1 MITTEKHITKIIRL
15 TLNGFHGYQSHNVR
29 ASFTRRAGVEA
40 DLTPFGYSDEVEAGY
55 DVTIT
60 DSAACKF
67 ACKSSDCRCGES
79 MPTAFFCD
87 DFDFDADEITV
98 SGNYPQR

>member
-1 MITTEKHITKIIRL
+1 MKTQTTTTTKIISL

-40 DLTPFGYSDEVEAGY
+40 DLTPFGYSDDTEAGY

-60 DSAACKF
+60 DSAARKY
-67 ACKSSDCRCGES
+67 ACKSTDCRCGES
-79 MPTAFFCD
+79 MPTAFSCD
-87 DFDFDADEITV
+87 AYDFGAAEITIN
-98 SGNYPQR
+98 GKYPQA